1 VVKSSAISTGL
12 LRAFLPLHVRPI
24 NLVVFQGPLV
34 PEGTWIPH
42 LEEGFTL
49 RCFQRLAVPCLAT
62 LRCRWRD
69 NRYTLGTC
77 HRVLSY

>member
-1 VVKSSAISTGL
+1 MVKRLAISTGRL
-12 LRAFLPLHVRPI
+12 STFLRLHVRPI
-24 NLVVFQGPLV
+24 NLVVFQGPLSLSGMDACL
-34 PEGTWIPH
+34 EG
-42 LEEGFTL
+42 GFTL

-77 HRVLSY
+77 LKILSY

>member
-1 VVKSSAISTGL
+1 MVKSLAISTGRL
-12 LRAFLPLHVRPI
+12 KAFLPLHARPI

-34 PEGTWIPH
+34 PEGTGIPN

-49 RCFQRLAVPCLAT
+49 RCFQRLAFPCLAT
-62 LRCRWRD
+62 LRCRWRG

-77 HRVLSY
+77 LPVLSY